1 MSSLK
6 KILDA
11 IDVIHSDCFMI
22 VDHHGP
28 GYVGYMQAIA
38 RRQDDGTWLLE
49 RKAEQQRYSVATGQ
63 DLKPPEVVGDF
74 DTLLRKMA
82 AFNDMYHEF
91 GTVEA
96 NSSGTHFETVKMLMQ
111 SGTAERLQAIR
122 TLRRNRGPKFS

>member
-38 RRQDDGTWLLE
+38 RRQGDGMWKLE
-49 RKAEQQRYSVATGQ
+49 RKTESQSYSVASGN
-63 DLKPPEVVGDF
+63 DLKPPEVVDF
-74 DTLLRKMA
+74 DTLLQKMA
-82 AFNDMYHEF
+82 DFNSMYDEF
-91 GTVEA
+91 NTV
-96 NSSGTHFETVKMLMQ
+96 NNNTPGMNFQTVKELIR
-111 SGTAERLQAIR
+111 SNTAGRLQAIR
-122 TLRRNRGPKFS
+122 QLRRGPRPV